1 MQLVLFHPICTL
13 LPSVVPSERGP
24 KFQKLL
30 KPEYLADPMVMT
42 RQVEPFSCALQR
54 CHFNGVLKR
63 NQTPSCLTATLA
75 NAQNA
80 QTGEE
85 DKEDSA
91 KERKKRN
98 TIGMKL
104 MIRLDENSHC
114 LLIMIYHAEL
124 TSCSFEKYF
133 GTR

>member
-42 RQVEPFSCALQR
+42 RQVVPFSCVLQR

-75 NAQNA
+75 NAQN
-80 QTGEE
+80 GEE
-85 DKEDSA
+85 DKEDSG
-91 KERKKRN
+91 KERKTRN

-104 MIRLDENSHC
+104 MMRLDENSHC
-114 LLIMIYHAEL
+114 
-124 TSCSFEKYF
+124 F
-133 GTR
+133 